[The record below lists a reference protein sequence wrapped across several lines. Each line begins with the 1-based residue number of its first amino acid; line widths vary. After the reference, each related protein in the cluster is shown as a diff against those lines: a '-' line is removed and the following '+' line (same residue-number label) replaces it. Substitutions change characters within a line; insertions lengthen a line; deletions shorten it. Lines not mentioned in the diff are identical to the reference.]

1 MTRFYFQKSN
11 LTFLRLFLNVCNIQ
25 QLMPKLSCFYFFP
38 SLDCLFKQLGAAQK
52 GILWMQFVTS
62 IYNDIT

>member
-1 MTRFYFQKSN
+1 MCVT
-11 LTFLRLFLNVCNIQ
+11 NVCDAKT
-25 QLMPKLSCFYFFP
+25 LMFLVTWALWHSEVPQTPLSFP